1 MLKAEVIGNLG
12 ADAKVVSE
20 NGYAFIK
27 FNVAHTDRWTD
38 QDGKEH
44 TATQWVSCIINDS
57 NSKLL
62 PFLTKGKQVFVRGN
76 LTARVFSSEKER
88 RMVAGLNLNVREI
101 ELVGGVSREV
111 PRELIT
117 KDGQLVKVFDAW
129 FLDPQAGIKSTTLVD
144 RTGNEY
150 EVNES
155 SFVRPLRQ
163 ADATNNDNNN
173 QQQDGATFD

>member
-38 QDGKEH
+38 QEGKEH

-76 LTARVFSSEKER
+76 LTARVFSSQKDR

-101 ELVGGVSREV
+101 ELIAGVARLV

-117 KDGQLVKVFDAW
+117 KDGQLIKVFDAW
-129 FLDPQAGIKSTTLVD
+129 FVNPQAGIKSTTLID
-144 RTGNEY
+144 NTGNEY
-150 EVNES
+150 EVDER
-155 SFVRPLRQ
+155 SFVWPKPKPQ
-163 ADATNNDNNN
+163 ETNNKNNN
-173 QQQDGATFD
+173 QQKDGATFD

>member
-38 QDGKEH
+38 QEGKEH
-44 TATQWVSCIINDS
+44 STTQWVSCIINDS

-101 ELVGGVSREV
+101 ELIGGVSREV

-129 FLDPQAGIKSTTLVD
+129 FLDPQAGIKSTTLID

-150 EVNES
+150 EVDKH
-155 SFVRPLRQ
+155 SFVRPMPK
-163 ADATNNDNNN
+163 TEENNNDDNNT
-173 QQQDGATFD
+173 QEDGETFD